1 MADQQVHHEQSQVTV
16 TTQGEPA
23 HQETVVHVEHTEKK
37 KKEKK
42 EGSAG
47 TSTPNKSLNKEE
59 LGLFIICIVTFC
71 YSVVTWAVLVFW
83 ALVWVRG
90 WVVTAAC
97 ILGSLGAWNVFRP
110 VTLFFC
116 MIATIV
122 AAALAIVDLV
132 AGLATW
138 IPAGFASYWIPIVVF
153 VAVAFVLYF
162 LLFLFAFRLRGR
174 SFAWIK

>member
-1 MADQQVHHEQSQVTV
+1 MNSKTESNLFSQ
-16 TTQGEPA
+16 
-23 HQETVVHVEHTEKK
+23 
-37 KKEKK
+37 
-42 EGSAG
+42 
-47 TSTPNKSLNKEE
+47 
-59 LGLFIICIVTFC
+59 
-71 YSVVTWAVLVFW
+71 
-83 ALVWVRG
+83 
-90 WVVTAAC
+90 
-97 ILGSLGAWNVFRP
+97 NVFRP

>member
-1 MADQQVHHEQSQVTV
+1 MADQHHEEAHVTV
-16 TTQGEPA
+16 TTQGEPT
-23 HQETVVHVEHTEKK
+23 HQETTVHVEHTEKK

-47 TSTPNKSLNKEE
+47 SSTPNKTLNQLE
-59 LGLFIICIVTFC
+59 LGLFIICIVIFC
-71 YSVVTWAVLVFW
+71 YSIVTWAVLVFW

-90 WVVTAAC
+90 WIIVAAC
-97 ILGSLGAWNVFRP
+97 VLGSLGAWNLWRP

-122 AAALAIVDLV
+122 AAALSVVDLIV
-132 AGLATW
+132 GLAIY
-138 IPAGFASYWIPIVVF
+138 IPSNFPSVWIPIIIF
-153 VAVAFVLYF
+153 VAVALVLYF

-174 SFAWIK
+174 SLAWVAPK